1 MCLIAKFKLWEARHT
16 YGVSA
21 MRADFVVYKLTVIQI
36 NANRFATS
44 SFVETWY
51 LPASTGQTWR
61 NCLTE
66 LAPPETLARWN
77 NRSCFPINVPMVH
90 PTAVSMDLDNFRIA
104 QYC

>member
-1 MCLIAKFKLWEARHT
+1 MCPIAKFKLWEARHT

-21 MRADFVVYKLTVIQI
+21 MRADFVVYKSTVIQI

-44 SFVETWY
+44 S
-51 LPASTGQTWR
+51 
-61 NCLTE
+61 
-66 LAPPETLARWN
+66 
-77 NRSCFPINVPMVH
+77 FPINVPMVH